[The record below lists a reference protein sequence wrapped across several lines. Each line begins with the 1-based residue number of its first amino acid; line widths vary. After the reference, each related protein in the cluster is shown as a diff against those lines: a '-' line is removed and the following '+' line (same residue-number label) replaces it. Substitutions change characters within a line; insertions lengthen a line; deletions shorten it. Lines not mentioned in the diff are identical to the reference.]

1 VRIRVTAKI
10 PLFLPA
16 GETLG
21 LEGLTDVS
29 AEATFR
35 QEGW

>member
-1 VRIRVTAKI
+1 
-10 PLFLPA
+10 LPA
-16 GETLG
+16 GNTLG
-21 LEGLTDVS
+21 LEKLTSVQ

>member
-1 VRIRVTAKI
+1 VSASI

-16 GETLG
+16 GDTLG
-21 LEGLTDVS
+21 LDRLTKVQ